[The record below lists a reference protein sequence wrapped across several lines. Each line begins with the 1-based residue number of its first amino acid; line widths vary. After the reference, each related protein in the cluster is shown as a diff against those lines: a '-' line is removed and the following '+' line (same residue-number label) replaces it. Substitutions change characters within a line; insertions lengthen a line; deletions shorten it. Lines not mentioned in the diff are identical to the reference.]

1 MGREAAAVMTME
13 LLRDLKSWIKVK
25 RDAPKG
31 FLRNLLIFLAV
42 LGPGIITSNVD
53 NDAGGI
59 ATYSIAGAD
68 FGYNL
73 LWLTIPVVFVL
84 IIVHEM
90 SSRMGA
96 ITRKGLADLIRENFG
111 LKITFYLMLALL
123 ITNLGNTMAEF
134 AGVAASLE
142 IFGVSRY
149 ISVPFA
155 ALFVWFLVVK
165 GTYKSVEKAFLIACL
180 FYVTYI
186 VSGFLASPDWGEV
199 MVETVKPTFELSY
212 PYLFMLIAI
221 VGTTVA
227 PWQQFYLQSSIVEKG
242 VDAANYRQSR
252 WDVIVGCIIAGIV
265 VYFIMVACAATLNKS
280 GIKITDAA
288 DAALA
293 LKPLAGR
300 YCSMLFAFGL
310 FSASLFAAS
319 VLPLS
324 TAYYVCEGLGWEAG
338 LDKTYKEAR
347 QFYILY
353 TTIIVIGAV
362 VILIPNF
369 PLLMI
374 MVLSQVINGI
384 LLPFVLIFVLMLVNR
399 TELMGEFVNGKFYN
413 IVSWFTIVALIA
425 LTLIMLGMV
434 VF

>member
-1 MGREAAAVMTME
+1 ME
-13 LLRDLKSWIKVK
+13 LLRGARSWIKVK
-25 RDAPKG
+25 REAPKG
-31 FLRNLLIFLAV
+31 FVRNLLIFLAV

-68 FGYNL
+68 FGYSF
-73 LWLTIPVVFVL
+73 LWVTIPVVFVL

-96 ITRKGLADLIRENFG
+96 ITGKGLADLIRENFG
-111 LKITFYLMLALL
+111 AKITFYIMLALL

-142 IFGVSRY
+142 IFGISKY
-149 ISVPFA
+149 ITVPLAAFA
-155 ALFVWFLVVK
+155 VWFLVVK
-165 GTYKSVEKAFLIACL
+165 GTYKSVEKVFLIACL
-180 FYVTYI
+180 FYITYI
-186 VSGFLASPDWGEV
+186 ISGFLASPDWTEV
-199 MVETVKPTFELSY
+199 ALETVKPSFHLTY
-212 PYLFMLIAI
+212 PYMFMLIAI
-221 VGTTVA
+221 VGTTIA

-242 VDAANYRQSR
+242 VDAATYRQSR
-252 WDVIVGCIIAGIV
+252 WDVVVGCIIAGVV

-280 GIKITDAA
+280 GIKITNAA

-293 LKPLAGR
+293 LAPLAGK
-300 YCSMLFAFGL
+300 YCSLLFSFGL

-338 LDKTYKEAR
+338 VDKTFKEAK
-347 QFYILY
+347 QFYGLY
-353 TTIIVIGAV
+353 TAIIVIGAL

-369 PLLMI
+369 PLLET

-384 LLPFVLIFVLMLVNR
+384 LLPFVLIFVVILINKA
-399 TELMGEFVNGKFYN
+399 ELMGEFVNGRFYN
-413 IVSWFTIVALIA
+413 IVTWVTVVALIILTFFMIGA
-425 LTLIMLGMV
+425 L